1 MSRYK
6 FPSNWL
12 WPWDESSDSEWRAY
26 VQRSA
31 RRGLAVI
38 AGVEFGMTAV
48 TLSLDYWFS
57 TELALASDWRWN
69 MGFVAIG
76 AGALAAR
83 SVPALAPYW
92 RAACFTIGLLTI
104 ALLATLDVLFWQG
117 IPGLM
122 TSINVLTVLLV
133 TVAAVPA
140 TFGQIFLFGLVATG
154 IRFGAVFFNLPDE
167 VAGGA
172 PAQLLMPTLLLV
184 GLCAVLGGLNYSRAR
199 DSVGAGQKVLQ
210 SELARVQTE
219 YSAALSQLAAGL
231 SHEMNTP
238 LGSLRSATSSLLQL
252 VDRQTQPKNERISG
266 IQQELSHV
274 IEESTGRLSEL
285 VGRMQRFSNLDRAAV
300 HDVDLR
306 VLIDDVAGL
315 CGCGLRIRNEVNG
328 VPPVMTDATAVSAA
342 LAQVL
347 RASAERDEFVTATAR
362 HSGPA
367 IELAIDTGRLVSLEP
382 EWEVRDG
389 RVGAGNWELFHL
401 RQMLQ
406 ARGVDVKVEKSTIL
420 LRFPVAE
427 EGLGATATA

>member
-1 MSRYK
+1 MHK

-12 WPWDESSDSEWRAY
+12 WPWDESSDGEWRTFI
-26 VQRSA
+26 QRSC
-31 RRGLAVI
+31 RRGLSVI

-48 TLSLDYWFS
+48 TLTVDYWFP
-57 TELALASDWRWN
+57 TQLGLTPDWRWN

-76 AGALAAR
+76 AAALAAR
-83 SVPALAPYW
+83 NFPALARYW
-92 RAACFTIGLLTI
+92 RAACFTAGLLTI
-104 ALLATLDVLFWQG
+104 SLMTVLELLFREG

-122 TSINVLTVLLV
+122 ASINVLTVLLV

-140 TFGQIFLFGLVATG
+140 TFGQIFLFGLAAAG
-154 IRFGAVFFNLPDE
+154 IRFAGVFANLPEDSAG
-167 VAGGA
+167 VAS
-172 PAQLLMPTLLLV
+172 AQMLAPTLIQV

-199 DSVGAGQKVLQ
+199 DSVRAGQKVLQ
-210 SELARVQTE
+210 SELSRVQTE

-231 SHEMNTP
+231 SHEMNSP

-252 VDRQTQPKNERISG
+252 VERQSQTNNERITG
-266 IQQELSHV
+266 IQRELAHV
-274 IEESTGRLSEL
+274 IEQSTGRLSEL

-300 HDVDLR
+300 HDVNLR

-315 CGCGLRIRNEVNG
+315 CGCGLRIRNEVND
-328 VPPVMTDATAVSAA
+328 VPPVVTDAAAVSAA

-362 HSGPA
+362 HAGPA
-367 IELAIDTGRLVSLEP
+367 VELAIDTGRLVSLEP

-420 LRFPVAE
+420 LRFPLAD
-427 EGLGATATA
+427 EGLRAVATA